1 LNQSS
6 FIILERREDRLERIR
21 DGEESSD
28 DDLFEEDIEVKDEER
43 WTVYERQLIERM
55 RRLRIQI
62 DPERLAN
69 MVSEMIARI
78 HIHTTQS
85 SRERMPSPPR
95 STAEETAET
104 IDLPWCTGDEGGD
117 DEVLEEI
124 VPADNEKPK
133 IPIGQNV
140 YVYDWSETLFP
151 DEEAAI
157 IGEKRP
163 LNLAEEI
170 GKVSNTVLF

>member
-1 LNQSS
+1 MDSREQST
-6 FIILERREDRLERIR
+6 I
-21 DGEESSD
+21 
-28 DDLFEEDIEVKDEER
+28 
-43 WTVYERQLIERM
+43 T
-55 RRLRIQI
+55 
-62 DPERLAN
+62 
-69 MVSEMIARI
+69 
-78 HIHTTQS
+78 TTQS
-85 SRERMPSPPR
+85 RSARKTQCTSPAYEKHR
-95 STAEETAET
+95 LSGDVET

-170 GKVSNTVLF
+170 GKFLHT